1 MTDVSEEENEAK
13 PAASQREIDEQREAL
28 RQNLNA
34 LEDTINPAKVV
45 GRVKEKVQDD
55 PAPWIAAAT
64 GLAVLIGG
72 IVTLVIVKR
81 R

>member
-1 MTDVSEEENEAK
+1 MSEEENGSK
-13 PAASQREIDEQREAL
+13 PAPSQRDIDKQREAL

-34 LEDTINPAKVV
+34 LEDTINPSKIVS
-45 GRVKEKVQDD
+45 RVKEKVQDD

>member
-1 MTDVSEEENEAK
+1 MSDV
-13 PAASQREIDEQREAL
+13 PSQREIDKQREEL

-34 LEDTINPAKVV
+34 LEDMVNPAKVAS
-45 GRVKEKVQDD
+45 RTKERIQAD

-64 GLAVLIGG
+64 GVAALIGG
-72 IVTLVIVKR
+72 IVTLVLFGKR

>member
-1 MTDVSEEENEAK
+1 MSDV
-13 PAASQREIDEQREAL
+13 PSQREIDKQREEL

-34 LEDTINPAKVV
+34 LEDMVNPAKVAS
-45 GRVKEKVQDD
+45 RTKERIQAD

-64 GLAVLIGG
+64 GVAVLIGG
-72 IVTLVIVKR
+72 IVTLVLFGKR